1 MAISEKQKDRQ
12 TENLTTSVASQVA
25 NLMPTQCVT
34 RKRESCESDDLL
46 PSVINNPFQLDW
58 FYENVWMRQYKQ
70 R

>member
-25 NLMPTQCVT
+25 KMPTQCAT
-34 RKRESCESDDLL
+34 KKRKSCESDDLL
-46 PSVINNPFQLDW
+46 PSVIDNPFQLDW
-58 FYENVWMRQYKQ
+58 IHENVWMRQYKQ